1 MAAYA
6 LLIGT
11 KDGKKSLVIDGSP
24 VEVRK
29 LFKHSDGEGF
39 DQLEVIESGVG
50 RSRSRKFVKNKSN
63 SEDKKLP
70 KKAVKVSE

>member
-6 LLIGT
+6 LLIGI
-11 KDGKKSLVIDGSP
+11 KDGKKSLVLDGSP

-39 DQLEVIESGVG
+39 EQLEVVESGVG
-50 RSRSRKFVKNKSN
+50 RSRSKKFVKKQSVESKKPQAKKSAKN
-63 SEDKKLP
+63 PE
-70 KKAVKVSE
+70 

>member
-6 LLIGT
+6 LLIGI

-29 LFKHSDGEGF
+29 FFKHSNGEGF
-39 DQLEVIESGVG
+39 DQLEVIESGAG
-50 RSRSRKFVKNKSN
+50 RSRSKKFVKSTSQIEEKQ
-63 SEDKKLP
+63 LP
-70 KKAVKVSE
+70 KKAAKASK